1 MSNAQAI
8 LLCVAVAFAVA
19 HGFTSSLNQ
28 INVQS
33 QCKKPSARSNMVM
46 KWPGDRPPK
55 TNPKRKELLMD
66 ASWARADERVDV
78 FEDKPNPTYPWW
90 ETYFPTEE
98 EIEAAAQG
106 YDFENPVEWLEQQRK
121 KKDGQQN

>member
-1 MSNAQAI
+1 
-8 LLCVAVAFAVA
+8 
-19 HGFTSSLNQ
+19 
-28 INVQS
+28 
-33 QCKKPSARSNMVM
+33 M